1 MRPFGRAPISARIE
15 VSADD
20 SDGARPRLAGPT
32 SLAWDNSHGDAQ
44 RPPPAF
50 PGAPQGYVESHAII
64 DAGHEDEVGAA
75 PVRVPLE
82 RHIAA
87 LRRRLYAAAI
97 TTSRRV

>member
-1 MRPFGRAPISARIE
+1 
-15 VSADD
+15 
-20 SDGARPRLAGPT
+20 
-32 SLAWDNSHGDAQ
+32 
-44 RPPPAF
+44 
-50 PGAPQGYVESHAII
+50 VESHAI